1 MTPDTAGARG
11 SRTLVLGVGNRI
23 MTDDAVGLEALA
35 ALGRDY
41 RLPGTVDLVD
51 GGTLGLDLL
60 VHIEGYPRV
69 LVLDC
74 VMLGREPGAVV
85 RVEGDEIPALLGRCL
100 SPHQVGLQDLLGV
113 LQLLDRV
120 PERLTVVG
128 VEPERIDP
136 GLELSAPVRRALP
149 EMLEAAVGV
158 LRGWGLAVERRR
170 GGGGG

>member
-1 MTPDTAGARG
+1 MTPETPEARG

-35 ALGRDY
+35 ALRRGY

-85 RVEGDEIPALLGRCL
+85 RVEGEEIPAVLGQCL

-113 LQLLDRV
+113 LRLLDRI

-149 EMLEAAVGV
+149 GMLEEAAAV
-158 LRGWGLAVERRR
+158 LREWGLAVEPRS
-170 GGGGG
+170 GGGG

>member
-1 MTPDTAGARG
+1 MIPGAPPARG
-11 SRTLVLGVGNRI
+11 GRTLVLGVGNRI

-35 ALGRDY
+35 ALERGY
-41 RLPGTVDLVD
+41 RLPAAVDLVD

-74 VMLGREPGAVV
+74 VMLGREPGTVV
-85 RVEGDEIPALLGRCL
+85 RVERDEIPAVLGRCL

-113 LQLLDRV
+113 LQLLDRT
-120 PERLTVVG
+120 PERLTVIG

-136 GLELSAPVRRALP
+136 GLDLSAPVRAALP
-149 EMLEAAVGV
+149 RMLEAAAGV
-158 LRGWGLAVERRR
+158 LREWGLPVGRRPGP
-170 GGGGG
+170 GG